1 VFLDIISF
9 KVIVSNCH
17 KAFINRSQGNVRSA
31 NQLAL
36 TLSHAGAGEKLI
48 ESTSMI
54 DEQNQYN
61 VIPHYEELNVSRS
74 RLFFQK
80 RKMLHNVSPGVP

>member
-1 VFLDIISF
+1 V
-9 KVIVSNCH
+9 
-17 KAFINRSQGNVRSA
+17 NVHSD

-36 TLSHAGAGEKLI
+36 ALSHAGAGEKLI